1 MLMLLRLRH
10 IGKML
15 LVALLVINCSSCERW
30 CGVKAVVAETD
41 RLLGEGVIIRDT
53 VALAE
58 VMTKYISLWLNLIK

>member
-1 MLMLLRLRH
+1 MLMFLRLRH

-15 LVALLVINCSSCERW
+15 LITLLVMSCTSCARW
-30 CGVKAVVAETD
+30 REAK
-41 RLLGEGVIIRDT
+41 GVIAEADSLLVKGVIVRDT